1 MASVLPSN
9 LSFFMS
15 RLQGVGTSHFKVNPQ
30 TTGDVGA
37 SKIVRFELPSNT
49 LVNFRSLRLFF
60 NATTL
65 GDGVSLPNDI
75 SSVIER
81 ISVYIGGV
89 LVANGFNGYN
99 TLIHAKAALQ
109 GYKCGALA
117 HPEMVRRCRY
127 HGDGT
132 TALGNDDPET
142 YTASK
147 DNFAFCIDN
156 FEGFLGTCEPSIMDT
171 GAVSTI
177 VIELQLAENTVCSA
191 SKGRDLPNPLPAVGG
206 IVGRTT
212 PGTTSYATIPPLTTT
227 DPSAE
232 CDRTTASP
240 SFTLNNMSLQVEV
253 LQMATNVL
261 DTIVEQRIAQVG
273 YLSIPF
279 KNYFSFMNTHTTTTR
294 FNVNSASWDRL
305 WIAYRQANY
314 AAVRGA
320 RMIKGYKVRGGFVAA
335 KVSTG
340 GAPDGADVPAL
351 EAQLI
356 TDIGVPSYDFG
367 GSGTLSNNCEK
378 YKPTYFTFS
387 EMKAATTDAPTYQL
401 QINSANIPSYP
412 MTAAEAY
419 SMSMNSLDYYDKN
432 HKITLD
438 QYRHNYFVQCFR
450 FCLPDSDYS
459 RLASGLDCRG
469 VSSSCALN
477 TQNMLGGNTVNV
489 TIFAECTSELRIGSG
504 RQIEVIT

>member
-30 TTGDVGA
+30 TTGA
-37 SKIVRFELPSNT
+37 MAPANIVRFELPSNT
-49 LVNFRSLRLFF
+49 LVNFRSLRMFF
-60 NATTL
+60 NATTS
-65 GDGVSLPNDI
+65 GTSAAISLPNDI

-81 ISVYIGGV
+81 CSVYIGGV

-99 TLIHAKAALQ
+99 TLVHAKASLQ

-117 HPEMVRRCRY
+117 HPEMVRQFKY
-127 HGDGT
+127 HGDGG
-132 TALGNDDPET
+132 TAIGATSAET
-142 YTASK
+142 YTAS
-147 DNFAFCIDN
+147 DVYTFCIDN

-177 VIELQLAENTVCSA
+177 VIEIQFAEGTVCS
-191 SKGRDLPNPLPAVGG
+191 SSLGRSLPNPAGTLTGTGV
-206 IVGRTT
+206 
-212 PGTTSYATIPPLTTT
+212 TTSGTNGFADFPV
-227 DPSAE
+227 
-232 CDRTTASP
+232 TTAKGALATCDKTDGAPTYSL
-240 SFTLNNMSLQVEV
+240 TNLSLQVEV

-279 KNYFSFMNTHTTTTR
+279 KNYFSFSNNHTGSTR

-305 WIAYRQANY
+305 WACYRLTDYNEAR
-314 AAVRGA
+314 AARVIR
-320 RMIKGYKVRGGFVAA
+320 GYKVRGAYVGSTILTAA
-335 KVSTG
+335 
-340 GAPDGADVPAL
+340 APNATYSAA
-351 EAQLI
+351 EFA
-356 TDIGVPSYDFG
+356 TDIGLPSYDRG
-367 GSGTLSNNCEK
+367 GAGILNTNTEK
-378 YKPTYFTFS
+378 YKPSYFTFS
-387 EMKAATTDAPTYQL
+387 EIKTSATTASTYQL

-412 MTAAEAY
+412 MTAPEVFA
-419 SMSMNSLDYYDKN
+419 MSMNSLDYYDKN

-438 QYRHNYFVQCFR
+438 QYKGNHFVQCWR

-477 TQNMLGGNTVNV
+477 TTGLHASDINLTM
-489 TIFAECTSELRIGSG
+489 FAECTSELRIGSG